1 MATADLKSI
10 LHQQIDRLENQQ
22 DVQDLLLTVSDFISQ
37 RTNSFTETPELLTQL
52 RQALLSAQTSNLTLH
67 DAVANEAKEWI
78 TR

>member
-10 LHQQIDRLENQQ
+10 LHQQIDSLQNPQ

-37 RTNSFTETPELLTQL
+37 RTNNFTETPELLTQL
-52 RQALLSAQTSNLTLH
+52 RQTLSSAQANFLTPH
-67 DAVANEAKEWI
+67 EAVANEAKKWI

>member
-10 LHQQIDRLENQQ
+10 LHQQIDSLQNPQ

-37 RTNSFTETPELLTQL
+37 RTNRFTETPELLTQL
-52 RQALLSAQTSNLTLH
+52 KQALSSAQTSYLTPH
-67 DAVANEAKEWI
+67 DAVANEAKAWI